1 MGIGTVT
8 GALALAVVG
17 SGTGH
22 GVQEAAEPPMTPP
35 PPFTAADPGAP
46 VAVAAVATAGCL
58 CRCVCVCSTAA
69 TMHVPLC
76 KAGGRLLHD
85 AAVAAAAA
93 AAAVTGPVRGAP
105 ALALLQEAVRD
116 TAGSLCSRVVAGGGA
131 WHGFVAS
138 LQEVCDADG
147 SLLCC
152 MDVGGPWR
160 GIVTSLQEEVLTAA
174 ASPDFLTCP
183 QDCLHVLAAYPRP
196 LLLPPV
202 SFAWPQLDTHDT
214 GDCVPHCLLPTL
226 PVLLCGCSC
235 AALLGSGGGAS
246 QWDAQDEAQDAAD
259 WVVWE
264 PCTRAPE
271 APPVLPPGCGCPWGS
286 AAAAAAAPVAAAP
299 ASTLISLASRLAVAA
314 PAPCANRAAK
324 VTQVLEGAAWLLVH
338 CAAGVLRPAAWQ
350 LAPPPPPPPPPP
362 PVPLPPLPPTAR
374 ALVASAGNPSPAATF
389 INPFSAAPPGSPFPS
404 AAPAPAAAAAA
415 VLDGATGVGCG
426 GSALLRPP
434 ARTPGGWWARG
445 VDLLAA
451 PLPAPPALGLAF
463 RAGVGGLGAALAG
476 VGVDTAALESLPG
489 KAAVVECLTGEAAA
503 AAESLRGE
511 ATAAGAAE
519 SLRGEAAAAAAAARL
534 AALLA
539 VALPGSGAL
548 VGVVQVVAVVAM
560 PGDGTLLCEGGPFSA
575 GAEIAAVATALPDGA
590 EIAEAG
596 WALLGF
602 GTGAAEGRLGVP
614 SLAAAAGAAGA
625 GLGLVGMR
633 ALPPWLLP
641 LPLPP
646 PPALPKGA
654 VVGTA
659 ALAGNA
665 PPLAGAFVAAALAL
679 PLLFFVGASA
689 LLLVFA
695 AAVGVN
701 PTEGVDLGPALFTL
715 GLLTPAAPVPAGL
728 ACWGEAGPCA
738 QPLLLQTRACRK
750 GVQGKELLVMT
761 GQCWLGLAAS
771 VHTLQLDCH

>member
-22 GVQEAAEPPMTPP
+22 V
-35 PPFTAADPGAP
+35 TAADPGAP

-76 KAGGRLLHD
+76 KAGTLQALWHSVCTCVGMGAGAVCAYAVTGGLASGQGRWRPP
-85 AAVAAAAA
+85 AAAAA
-93 AAAVTGPVRGAP
+93 AGAAAGGRGLWGGVDDDGGRVRGRRGGGGGIRALLL
-105 ALALLQEAVRD
+105 LALGLLAALSRCVRAGAALEPQEAVRD

-286 AAAAAAAPVAAAP
+286 AAAAAAAPVGD
-299 ASTLISLASRLAVAA
+299 
-314 PAPCANRAAK
+314 C
-324 VTQVLEGAAWLLVH
+324 G
-338 CAAGVLRPAAWQ
+338 G
-350 LAPPPPPPPPPP
+350 
-362 PVPLPPLPPTAR
+362 
-374 ALVASAGNPSPAATF
+374 
-389 INPFSAAPPGSPFPS
+389 
-404 AAPAPAAAAAA
+404 AAA
-415 VLDGATGVGCG
+415 VA
-426 GSALLRPP
+426 SH
-434 ARTPGGWWARG
+434 
-445 VDLLAA
+445 
-451 PLPAPPALGLAF
+451 
-463 RAGVGGLGAALAG
+463 
-476 VGVDTAALESLPG
+476 
-489 KAAVVECLTGEAAA
+489 
-503 AAESLRGE
+503 
-511 ATAAGAAE
+511 
-519 SLRGEAAAAAAAARL
+519 
-534 AALLA
+534 
-539 VALPGSGAL
+539 
-548 VGVVQVVAVVAM
+548 
-560 PGDGTLLCEGGPFSA
+560 
-575 GAEIAAVATALPDGA
+575 
-590 EIAEAG
+590 
-596 WALLGF
+596 
-602 GTGAAEGRLGVP
+602 VP
-614 SLAAAAGAAGA
+614 
-625 GLGLVGMR
+625 
-633 ALPPWLLP
+633 
-641 LPLPP
+641 
-646 PPALPKGA
+646 
-654 VVGTA
+654 
-659 ALAGNA
+659 
-665 PPLAGAFVAAALAL
+665 
-679 PLLFFVGASA
+679 
-689 LLLVFA
+689 
-695 AAVGVN
+695 
-701 PTEGVDLGPALFTL
+701 
-715 GLLTPAAPVPAGL
+715 
-728 ACWGEAGPCA
+728 
-738 QPLLLQTRACRK
+738 
-750 GVQGKELLVMT
+750 
-761 GQCWLGLAAS
+761 
-771 VHTLQLDCH
+771 